1 MRDKV
6 QNWQLTDS
14 TLGNTIVMRKVCRDY
29 FDLDHFDNQVAIK
42 LIVEFFFFHN
52 FKSVRKLVHSTY
64 VAFNKKDL
72 TENSTS

>member
-14 TLGNTIVMRKVCRDY
+14 TSRNTIVMKKVCRDY

-42 LIVEFFFFHN
+42 LMEFFFFHN
-52 FKSVRKLVHSTY
+52 LKLGKVSNNQNGNLRC
-64 VAFNKKDL
+64 FL
-72 TENSTS
+72 P